1 MSQIKQMIILNRQG
15 KGVKT
20 IARMLDISKNTVK
33 TYLFKLDKLL
43 TATGQEKL
51 STETLLSLDE
61 PELYTL
67 FHPGNPS
74 YKDSRYEYFK
84 ANLGYYLKE
93 LDKTG
98 VTRAL
103 LWEEYRQAIPNGY
116 SYSQFCFHL
125 DQQQAAKGKPSMVL
139 NHKPAEKLYI
149 DFAGKTIPYVDR
161 ETGEVIAC
169 QLFVACLPFSDYGF
183 AMAVPSQSTAD
194 FLYAL

>member
-43 TATGQEKL
+43 TANRSEKL
-51 STETLLSLDE
+51 TTETLLSLDE
-61 PELYTL
+61 PELHTL

-93 LDKTG
+93 LEKTG
-98 VTRAL
+98 VTRVV
-103 LWEEYRQAIPNGY
+103 LWEEYRQAIPDGY

-125 DQQQAAKGKPSMVL
+125 DQQQAAKGKP
-139 NHKPAEKLYI
+139 
-149 DFAGKTIPYVDR
+149 
-161 ETGEVIAC
+161 
-169 QLFVACLPFSDYGF
+169 
-183 AMAVPSQSTAD
+183 
-194 FLYAL
+194 